1 LSENVALVSSR
12 LKYPVTSLT
21 APAVDVT
28 MEYVAVGR
36 DINSGEFIDLS
47 LPIITSCVARWTPQY
62 ALASNLDF

>member
-28 MEYVAVGR
+28 MEYVAVVR
-36 DINSGEFIDLS
+36 QTLTVVSS
-47 LPIITSCVARWTPQY
+47 LIYLCQ
-62 ALASNLDF
+62 